1 MIIGI
6 HANLNKPSVRD
17 ILCPLLEWMAQK
29 RIDVL
34 IRQSLADF
42 LSLSHCHARIVDLE
56 DLVSQSDVILAL
68 GGDGTMLAAAREIGA
83 HETPLLGVNL
93 GGLGFLAEIAVENL
107 YANLEQLIDGQYHIQ
122 ERMVLASQVCKSKN
136 TIEYHALND
145 VVLNRH
151 GNSRVL
157 NFDVSIDGVYFCTYN
172 ADGLIVSTPT
182 GSTAYSLSVGG
193 PIVVPAVDT
202 LILSP
207 ICPHTLTARPTVIS
221 AASHV
226 HVDMLSEDADSF
238 LSMDGQVNVPIV
250 HGCRI
255 EIKRAQ
261 YKLKLITFHDH
272 NYFDLLRKKLQ
283 WGALPRK

>member
-17 ILCPLLEWMAQK
+17 ILCPLLEWMAEQ

-34 IRQSLADF
+34 ISQPLADL
-42 LSLSHCHARIVDLE
+42 LSLSHCRARIVSPDE
-56 DLVSQSDVILAL
+56 FVQQSDIVLAL

-83 HETPLLGVNL
+83 YETPLLGVNL

-107 YANLEQLIDGQYHIQ
+107 YANLEQLIDGQYQIQ
-122 ERMVLASQVCKSKN
+122 ERMVLASQVCKPKDA
-136 TIEYHALND
+136 TQYHALND
-145 VVLNRH
+145 IVLNRQ

-157 NFDVSIDGVYFCTYN
+157 KFDVSIDGVYFCTYN

-221 AASHV
+221 ATSHV
-226 HVDMLSEDADSF
+226 QIDVLSEDADAF

-250 HGCRI
+250 PGCQV
-255 EIKRAQ
+255 EIKRAD
-261 YKLKLITFHDH
+261 YHVKLVTFYDH
-272 NYFDLLRKKLQ
+272 NYFELLRKKLQ